1 MTVIT
6 NRKRTSTTSE
16 PLVALVLDWE
26 KYCSLFSKCE
36 KSIKFVE
43 HLGLPSPI
51 NLIADLSKAGLYA
64 ANAMTACLDIKKQK
78 ERLDIAIKL
87 LEVTLIR
94 SKLLAVAKLSED
106 VARMQSE
113 TKFSKWLVNKEMGEC
128 VQLKEK
134 IKKTQE
140 ALEQLDI
147 IVTYPSGF
155 ANTVDESIEAVTV
168 LLKKYEINRDRIF
181 RRFYKTI
188 KAVVVVILTPLVLYL
203 INCLVNYFVKLWN

>member
-1 MTVIT
+1 M
-6 NRKRTSTTSE
+6 
-16 PLVALVLDWE
+16 VALVLDWE

-64 ANAMTACLDIKKQK
+64 ANAMTARLDIKKQK

-113 TKFSKWLVNKEMGEC
+113 TKFSKWLVNREMGEC
-128 VQLKEK
+128 AQLIEK

>member
-1 MTVIT
+1 MPVIT
-6 NRKRTSTTSE
+6 NRKRTSTKSE

-64 ANAMTACLDIKKQK
+64 ANAMTARLDIKKQK

-87 LEVTLIR
+87 LEVTLIK
-94 SKLLAVAKLSED
+94 SKLLAVAKLSEG
-106 VARMQSE
+106 VARMQRE
-113 TKFSKWLVNKEMGEC
+113 TKFSKWLLNSEMGDC
-128 VQLKEK
+128 AQLKEK
-134 IKKTQE
+134 IKKAQE
-140 ALEQLDI
+140 SLDQLDI
-147 IVTYPSGF
+147 MVTYPAGF

-168 LLKKYEINRDRIF
+168 LLKKYEISRDRIF
-181 RRFYKTI
+181 RRFYKTLRT
-188 KAVVVVILTPLVLYL
+188 VVVVIFTPFVLYL
-203 INCLVNYFVKLWN
+203 INCLVDYIVKLWN